1 MDKESLIKKIKKY
14 KGGNVYVHNLSNKK
28 NELDIIELAMA
39 DRILKNEQKNKKSNQ
54 KKAEYLKSIAEKEG
68 IHINQTIAVGD
79 GANDLPML
87 NLAGLGIAFHA
98 KPKVKE
104 NASTSISSY

>member
-1 MDKESLIKKIKKY
+1 MFGAFRQYFSTDLAIDLGTANTLIMQNDQI
-14 KGGNVYVHNLSNKK
+14 VVD
-28 NELDIIELAMA
+28 EP
-39 DRILKNEQKNKKSNQ
+39 
-54 KKAEYLKSIAEKEG
+54 SIVAINRKT
-68 IHINQTIAVGD
+68 NQTIAVGD

-104 NASTSISSY
+104 SASTSISSLGLDGVLYLLGYHDRYIDMM